1 MGFIDDVRAKRQKL
15 ADVLHDEEY
24 SGIRRIVEELYP
36 DRAHFIYELLQNAED
51 EEAPEAAFRLTR
63 NMVQFEHNGKPFD
76 EEDVSG
82 ITNIGK
88 GTKEDSEE
96 AIGRFGVGF
105 KAVFAYTETPCI
117 WSPEY
122 SFEIRQLVL
131 PTSIPKDPNL
141 DVRTRFE
148 FPFNNPKKPAR
159 AAYEEVGNGLEEIA
173 ETTLLY
179 LPNLARIRWTIDD
192 DTSGAVQRI
201 SHTQN
206 HIEIVKSK
214 GGVPVSHSHFLRFSA
229 PVADVPHRHV
239 AVAFELEYLPQIA
252 SYDPKEPLSRQL
264 KIVPSNPGRVAV
276 YFPAEKEVSG
286 LRFHLHAPFVPDLSR
301 ASVKDTP
308 ANDPLFGQ
316 LAELAATSL
325 HTIRD
330 LGLLSGDFL
339 SVLPNPQDQI
349 PFNYRPIRDA
359 IIEAMRFEALTP
371 TQSKSHAPAKDLVQ
385 AKALLK
391 DLLTEEDL
399 RFLLPGKVKPQWA
412 IGATQ
417 RNSNQDRFLSGL
429 AITDWDVREFIKV
442 LSERCSDGNQYLS
455 HLGRFTTGPDEA
467 FLDWMG
473 TKAADWHQ
481 HLYHLLYRELEP
493 TNGFYQLR
501 RLRIVRLS
509 DGTYST
515 GDKSFFPSDD
525 IEHDTVLPRV
535 DRAIFASGK
544 SATRQAEAR
553 KLLEAIGVR
562 EVGEAEQI
570 ESILRQRYGA
580 TEFKPDLKDIERFVA
595 LVEKEP
601 AKRIIFA
608 NSYVFKLEDGQWGKP
623 SQVYLDTPYKKTGLH
638 AYFEAR
644 GTEASKYPL
653 SEDYR
658 TANVS
663 IERICGFAE
672 AVGVQISLT
681 IKRTTTSSHRN
692 VQSLQVDFFNHR
704 VRRTDTAIDED
715 WVIPDLEFM
724 LRQSS
729 EALSFLIWETLR
741 TSNERVLKARY
752 RPNQQYEIQEQPSTL
767 VLLLRENSWVP
778 QITGDFVRPSAAS
791 KALLPKGFVVDERE
805 GWIRAMWLGEDEN
818 QRSLQQIYKESS
830 ARQLGFSD
838 EQALQDAQWFAAIGP
853 EERQYLKEQVE
864 RKRQRAQK
872 GEQSQKDN
880 QDRALDF
887 VQALAEAFNRPGRIM
902 GQDDEDFDYD
912 DDSGQQ
918 VRDPERRSGKLAEG
932 YRREI
937 SKEPSPKDRRR
948 LTERAMLEG
957 PNEQVRTSLSEW
969 YSGKCQICSETW
981 PKRDGDRYFA
991 AAYLVERRHAR
1002 WLDDPGNA
1010 ICLCAK
1016 HFAQWRH
1023 AAIEMPLSIP
1033 DQIRSLKLRREGGNG
1048 DLSIDFVLLGA
1059 DVSITYDERHFLA
1072 LRTLLEVTAE
1082 LSEDQASE

>member
-1 MGFIDDVRAKRQKL
+1 MSLIDEVRAKRQKL
-15 ADVLHDEEY
+15 ADVLFDDEY
-24 SGIRRIVEELYP
+24 SGIRRIVEDLYP

-51 EEAPEAAFRLTR
+51 AAATEAVFRVTT
-63 NMVQFEHNGKPFD
+63 NTVFFEHNGRPFN
-76 EEDVSG
+76 EDDVWG

-88 GTKEDSEE
+88 GTKEDSEDT
-96 AIGRFGVGF
+96 IGRFGIGF
-105 KAVFAYTETPCI
+105 KAVFAYTETPHI

-131 PTSIPKDPNL
+131 PTSIPKAPNL
-141 DVRTRFE
+141 DGRTRFE

-159 AAYEEVGNGLEEIA
+159 DAYEEVGNGLEEIT

-179 LPNLARIRWTIDD
+179 LTNLARIRWTIDD
-192 DTSGAVQRI
+192 ETTGAVQRI

-214 GGVPVSHSHFLRFSA
+214 GGVPVSRSHFLRFSA

-239 AVAFELEYLPQIA
+239 AVALELDNLPQIA

-308 ANDPLFGQ
+308 ANDPLFDQ
-316 LAELAATSL
+316 LAELAAMSL
-325 HTIRD
+325 HAIRD

-339 SVLPNPQDQI
+339 GVLPNPQDQI
-349 PFNYRPIRDA
+349 PLKYHPIRTA
-359 IIEAMRFEALTP
+359 IIEAMMNEALTP
-371 TQSKSHAPAKDLVQ
+371 TYSKSNAPAKDLVQ
-385 AKALLK
+385 ARALLK
-391 DLLTEEDL
+391 DLLTEDDL

-429 AITDWDVREFIKV
+429 AITDWDVREFIKA

-455 HLGRFTTGPDEA
+455 HLGWFTTGPDEA

-473 TKAADWHQ
+473 TKSADWHQ
-481 HLYHLLYRELEP
+481 NLYHLLYRELEP
-493 TNGFYQLR
+493 TRSFYQLQ

-515 GDKSFFPSDD
+515 GDKCYFPSDE
-525 IEHDTVLPRV
+525 IEHDPVLPRV
-535 DRAIFASGK
+535 DKAIFTAGK
-544 SATRQAEAR
+544 NTTRQEEAK
-553 KLLEAIGVR
+553 KLLREIGVR
-562 EVGEAEQI
+562 EVGEAEQV

-580 TEFKPDLKDIERFVA
+580 SDFKPDLKDLERFVA
-595 LVEKEP
+595 LLEKEP
-601 AKRIIFA
+601 NKSTIFS
-608 NSYVFKLEDGQWGKP
+608 NSYIFKLKDGEWEKP
-623 SQVYLDTPYKKTGLH
+623 SQVYLDKPYEETGLR
-638 AYFEAR
+638 AYFEAL
-644 GTEASKYPL
+644 GPEAQRYPL
-653 SEDYR
+653 SEDYQSSSI
-658 TANVS
+658 T
-663 IERICGFAE
+663 IERICRFAK
-672 AVGVQISLT
+672 AVGVQTDLT
-681 IKRTTTSSHRN
+681 IKRTSTTSHRF
-692 VQSLQVDFFNHR
+692 VGSLRADYYNYR
-704 VRRTDTAIDED
+704 VRRTDTQIDED
-715 WVIPDLEFM
+715 WVIPDLELL
-724 LRQSS
+724 LRQDS
-729 EALSFLIWETLR
+729 EALSLLIWRTLR
-741 TSNERVLKARY
+741 KADERVLTARY
-752 RPNQQYEIQEQPSTL
+752 RPNQQYETREKPSTL
-767 VLLLRENSWVP
+767 VLLLRENAWVP
-778 QITGDFVRPSAAS
+778 QGTGEFVRPSAAS

-805 GWIRAMWLGEDEN
+805 EWVRAIGFGEEEN
-818 QRSLQQIYKESS
+818 QRLLQQIYKESS

-853 EERQYLKEQVE
+853 EERQYLKEQFE

-872 GEQSQKDN
+872 EQQTQKSTE
-880 QDRALDF
+880 DRALDF
-887 VQALAEAFNRPGRIM
+887 GQALTEAFNRPGRIM
-902 GQDDEDFDYD
+902 GEDDEDFDYD
-912 DDSGQQ
+912 DNSGQE
-918 VRDPERRSGKLAEG
+918 VRDPARRSGKLAEG
-932 YRREI
+932 YRGEI
-937 SKEPSPKDRRR
+937 SSEPLPKDRRR
-948 LTERAMLEG
+948 ITERSLLEG
-957 PNEQVRTSLSEW
+957 PNERVRISLREW
-969 YSGKCQICSETW
+969 YGGKCQICGETW
-981 PKRDGDRYFA
+981 LERNGEPYFA

-1002 WLDDPGNA
+1002 WLDDPANA

-1048 DLSIDFVLLGA
+1048 DLTIAFVLLGA
-1059 DVSITYDERHFLA
+1059 DVSITYAERHFVA

-1082 LSEDQASE
+1082 ISEDRTSE